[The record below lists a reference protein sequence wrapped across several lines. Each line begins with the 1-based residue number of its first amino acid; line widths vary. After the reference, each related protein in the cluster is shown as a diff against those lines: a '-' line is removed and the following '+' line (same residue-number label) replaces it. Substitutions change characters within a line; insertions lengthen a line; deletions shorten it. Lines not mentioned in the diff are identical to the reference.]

1 MYIKHAAKII
11 PLFALP
17 AIPIL
22 AIAWFLGG
30 TPALAGALVMFALI
44 SYTLYRFSGRILIK
58 WYHARK
64 IGSVDNL
71 ASKAGVTAPDMYMFE
86 SSLPSIFTVGTNGQY
101 TIVLSTGAMGLFDE
115 SGLGAML
122 AREIGHIR
130 NGDVPLNTIVA
141 LFAGTIAA
149 FSTAALWGSLL
160 TGFGQDH
167 DPAPRFIRF
176 LAMGLAAPP
185 AALLVQLLVARSRE
199 YAADDVAL
207 ELTGKPRQ
215 LVECLARLKHHIDMS
230 PAGANPGHVHMFPI
244 NVLRVTEWYDTHL
257 SLFDTHPNLEGRVD
271 RLMEGIN
278 NG

>member
-11 PLFALP
+11 SLFALP
-17 AIPIL
+17 AIPVL
-22 AIAWFLGG
+22 AVAWFFGG
-30 TPALAGALVMFALI
+30 TPVMIGVAVLFVLI
-44 SYTLYRFSGRILIK
+44 SYTLYRLSGRILLR

-71 ASKAGVTAPDMYMFE
+71 ASRAGVAAPDLYMFE
-86 SSLPSIFTVGTNGQY
+86 SSLPAIFTVGTGGQF
-101 TIVLSTGAMGLFDE
+101 TILVSTSAMGLFDE
-115 SGLGAML
+115 SELGVML
-122 AREIGHIR
+122 AREIGHIQ

-160 TGFGQDH
+160 TGFGQDY

-176 LAMGLAAPP
+176 LAMGLVAPP
-185 AALLVQLLVARSRE
+185 AALLVQLSVARSRE
-199 YAADDVAL
+199 HAADDAAL

-215 LVECLARLKHHIDMS
+215 LVECLARLKHHIDLY
-230 PAGANPGHVHMFPI
+230 PAGANPGHAHMFPV
-244 NVLRVTEWYDTHL
+244 NVLRITEWYDTHL
-257 SLFDTHPNLEGRVD
+257 SLFDTHPNLESRVD
-271 RLMEGIN
+271 RLLEGSD